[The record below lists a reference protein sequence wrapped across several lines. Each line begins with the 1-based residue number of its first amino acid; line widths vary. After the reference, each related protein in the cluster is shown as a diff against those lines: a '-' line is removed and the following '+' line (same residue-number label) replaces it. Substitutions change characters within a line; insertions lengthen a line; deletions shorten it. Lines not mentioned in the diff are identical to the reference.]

1 MIVNVNNSYK
11 VLATVPGITQ
21 QDAHSG
27 INGIFIILCHLLD
40 YQLWDLPPRGPT
52 LTLICCLPECPNT
65 RHLGFDPMS
74 SPLWITFWHTSLV
87 SLEALSLPAHQ
98 KKFSS
103 IFLDVSQ

>member
-40 YQLWDLPPRGPT
+40 SQLWDLPPRGPT
-52 LTLICCLPECPNT
+52 LTFICCLPECPNT

-98 KKFSS
+98 KKSSS